1 MTQQQ
6 QQHQLP
12 QQQQQQQQS
21 HPEPIFFSSHK
32 NESTG
37 FLSSFY
43 SAPFFDDGVLF
54 SGASHYII
62 YRKALL
68 FEDKDMA
75 ALILATANPFM
86 QYRLGRRIKGFKEK
100 TWKNH
105 RKAIVKRANQLKF
118 CQHPH
123 LLVKLCNLSGDIVQA
138 SKTDSIWGIGLT
150 ASEAKTSRKKWG
162 ENLMGK
168 SLMELRKEFLKF

>member
-6 QQHQLP
+6 QLKP
-12 QQQQQQQQS
+12 V
-21 HPEPIFFSSHK
+21 FFSSHK
-32 NESTG
+32 DESTG
-37 FLSSFY
+37 FLSSY
-43 SAPFFDDGVLF
+43 YPAPFLDDGIFF
-54 SGASHYII
+54 SGALQYIM
-62 YRKALL
+62 YAKALL
-68 FEDKDMA
+68 FEDNDMA
-75 ALILATANPFM
+75 ALILATTNPFM

-105 RKAIVKRANQLKF
+105 REAIAKRANRLKF

-150 ASEAKTSRKKWG
+150 ASTAAKSSRYEWG

-168 SLMELRKEFLKF
+168 SLMELREEFLKPCVNFLSTRVSVAE